1 MFIETIFS
9 NKELTLFQTEFF
21 LFSNRRIQ
29 ALLDKTILYPIP
41 RWLGLLA
48 LIGLYA
54 LRVWYLGGWYIVS
67 YGLAIFVLNLF
78 IGFISPLG
86 DPDSSDGPLLPMKN
100 ANEEFKPFARK
111 VPEMVFW
118 VKTTRAVLVAFCT
131 TLSDF
136 FNIPVY
142 WPILVLYFIILLM
155 ATMRRQIA
163 DMVKRRYLPCSWGKP
178 KFEGG
183 KGKPLFKGSTAN

>member
-1 MFIETIFS
+1 MKRIQTDVVVFLTFFFIFS
-9 NKELTLFQTEFF
+9 F
-21 LFSNRRIQ
+21 LFIRRVQ

-54 LRVWYLGGWYIVS
+54 LRVYYLGGWYIVS
-67 YGLAIFVLNLF
+67 YGLAIFILNLF

-86 DPDSSDGPLLPMKN
+86 DPESDGPLLPMKN

-118 VKTTRAVLVAFCT
+118 VKTTRAVLVAFFM

-142 WPILVLYFIILLM
+142 WPILVLYFIVLLM
-155 ATMRRQIA
+155 ATMRRQIT

-178 KFEGG
+178 NYEKGG
-183 KGKPLFKGSTAN
+183 KGKPLFKGGS